1 MQTETF
7 AHYYT
12 TLYMISVMEAAA
24 HVIQVCISS
33 LIMYKIDKTQL
44 TNCEFHH

>member
-7 AHYYT
+7 THYYT
-12 TLYMISVMEAAA
+12 TLYMISVMQAAA
-24 HVIQVCISS
+24 HVIQMYISS

-44 TNCEFHH
+44 TNCKFHH